1 MMLLSFDYQ
10 SSADYANFIKL
21 KSLPS
26 YSWKGRMAVV
36 PDSYAHL
43 FTTEKPEEQHHDAM
57 LSDKLFDYQRDIA
70 ITAIRKK
77 KYAIF
82 AECGLGKTLIMLE
95 FARHAARHAGK
106 TLIVSPLMVIPQTIA
121 EAERF
126 YPGTKI
132 GQVAAADLQY
142 WLNSD
147 DPFDSEIGITN
158 YEAIRDGIS
167 AGNLKAICLDEAS
180 LLKSHYGAWGERLIE
195 MGAGLEYKLTMTGT
209 PAPNDRNE
217 YANQAVFVDAVR
229 TTNEFLA
236 RYFVNRGET
245 QNRWEI
251 KPHALRPFYRDLSH
265 WCIFLNNPSTYGWKD
280 NCDTIPPIHVHID
293 SIPLTNEQRKAS
305 QEMTGNLFVN
315 EIGGIGQRG
324 KLSQMAKGKNGM
336 RTNKPEFIR
345 KLVESWP
352 EESTIIWCRYN
363 DEQDSMERVFP
374 GAASIRGDT
383 PIEERIR
390 LVNDFKSGSTRIL
403 ISKPKIL
410 GFGLNLQIATR
421 HVFSGL
427 QDSYE
432 EFHQAVKRSNRIGST
447 MPLNVHIPVTELE
460 EPMIQTVLRKAH
472 RVEMDAAEQELE
484 FKRSRFSEAT
494 DE

>member
-1 MMLLSFDYQ
+1 MLLSFDYQ
-10 SSADYANFIKL
+10 SSEDYANFIKL

-36 PDSYAHL
+36 PDAYAHM
-43 FTTEKPEEQHHDAM
+43 FTSNKPDAKHHEPR
-57 LSDKLFDYQRDIA
+57 LGKHLFDYQRDIA
-70 ITAIRKK
+70 ATAIRKK

-95 FARHAARHAGK
+95 FAKHTAKHAGK

-126 YPGTKI
+126 YPRMKI

-158 YEAIRDGIS
+158 YEAIREGIT
-167 AGNLKAICLDEAS
+167 AGKLNAICLDEAS

-209 PAPNDRNE
+209 PAPNDRIE

-251 KPHALRPFYRDLSH
+251 KPHALRPFYRDMSH

-293 SIPLTNEQRKAS
+293 SIPLTDEQRKAS

-324 KLSQMAKGKNGM
+324 KLSQMAKGKDGM
-336 RTNKPEFIR
+336 PTNKPEFIR

-352 EESTIIWCRYN
+352 NESTIIWCRYN

-390 LVNDFKSGSTRIL
+390 LVSDFKTGATRIL